1 MDSAELLD
9 QVRQLRGA
17 GKSPKQIARALGMPP
32 SAIAPL
38 VRTIAAERTTA
49 AEAELA
55 GCWISSGW
63 SLGLSVD
70 ESRGWTDNVPSGDG
84 VGGLVS
90 VLIARKHRWDKV
102 QLGGYLVDIYCLGV
116 KKVYGPNTMDEF
128 AARRFVPEYFAAHEH
143 GSQEAPIE
151 LAQHIV
157 FGAVEYARG
166 LGFEPTAAFA
176 QAAGLLGA
184 WEGPAAM
191 TFGKEGK
198 PFYISGPHDSPHLV
212 IQTLKRTV
220 GPPPNFD
227 YIIVQGPEAVFG

>member
-49 AEAELA
+49 VEAELA

-84 VGGLVS
+84 VGGVVS
-90 VLIARKHRWDKV
+90 VLIPREPPLR
-102 QLGGYLVDIYCLGV
+102 QL
-116 KKVYGPNTMDEF
+116 
-128 AARRFVPEYFAAHEH
+128 
-143 GSQEAPIE
+143 
-151 LAQHIV
+151 
-157 FGAVEYARG
+157 
-166 LGFEPTAAFA
+166 
-176 QAAGLLGA
+176 
-184 WEGPAAM
+184 
-191 TFGKEGK
+191 
-198 PFYISGPHDSPHLV
+198 
-212 IQTLKRTV
+212 
-220 GPPPNFD
+220 
-227 YIIVQGPEAVFG
+227 